1 MGTSYSPNIV
11 VAHRT
16 CGSTRHGVQ
25 DWRLSMKYGTKE
37 MLALKITT
45 ESYLRGARD
54 ILSFLS
60 FRPCAAGNTS
70 KVKEY
75 PVTIKQ
81 QSV

>member
-1 MGTSYSPNIV
+1 
-11 VAHRT
+11 
-16 CGSTRHGVQ
+16 
-25 DWRLSMKYGTKE
+25 MKYGAKE

-54 ILSFLS
+54 IFSFLS

>member
-1 MGTSYSPNIV
+1 MGTSSSSSLV

-25 DWRLSMKYGTKE
+25 DWRLSTKYSAKE

-54 ILSFLS
+54 VLSFLS

-70 KVKEY
+70 KVKEH

>member
-1 MGTSYSPNIV
+1 MGISYSPSIV

-16 CGSTRHGVQ
+16 RGSTRRGVQ
-25 DWRLSMKYGTKE
+25 AWRLSMKYGAKE
-37 MLALKITT
+37 MLALMSTT

-54 ILSFLS
+54 ALSFLS

-70 KVKEY
+70 EVKEY